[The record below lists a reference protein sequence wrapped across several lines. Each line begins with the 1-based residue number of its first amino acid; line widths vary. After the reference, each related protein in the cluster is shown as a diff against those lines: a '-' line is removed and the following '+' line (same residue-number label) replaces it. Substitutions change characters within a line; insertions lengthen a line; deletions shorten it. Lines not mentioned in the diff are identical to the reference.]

1 LSIIFSTANHLT
13 SILKIVPSCPS
24 LRVIVC
30 FDPLPEAEGKVLRD
44 WAHHV
49 GVELLDFDD
58 LEKWGA
64 EDGIRTD
71 PGPVKG
77 IHGEPEL
84 DQYRVASISYTSGTT
99 GKPSP
104 AMWAKS

>member
-1 LSIIFSTANHLT
+1 M
-13 SILKIVPSCPS
+13 IVT
-24 LRVIVC
+24 
-30 FDPLPEAEGKVLRD
+30 FDRLPEAENKVLTE

-49 GVELLDFDD
+49 GVELLSFDD

-77 IHGEPEL
+77 LQGEPEL

-99 GKPSP
+99 GQSP
-104 AMWAKS
+104 LP